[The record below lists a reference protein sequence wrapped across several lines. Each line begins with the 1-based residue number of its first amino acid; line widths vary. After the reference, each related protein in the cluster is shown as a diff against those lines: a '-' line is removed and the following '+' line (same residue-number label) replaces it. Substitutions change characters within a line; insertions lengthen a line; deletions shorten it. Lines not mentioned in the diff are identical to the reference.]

1 MSDRPIN
8 LHGTVI
14 RINELGILCVG
25 ASGSGKSEL
34 AFSLIVEAER
44 WGADCALIADDQF
57 FVRIDDK
64 TIVAECPSS
73 IEGLIELRGSGIIS
87 MKSEKSV
94 ALTFAITPEVTK
106 GTERLPPIGETYAL
120 FGPHVLPLMRIPPH
134 SLTPYAKFSA
144 LVQNLCSR
152 CTLAF

>member
-14 RINELGILCVG
+14 RINQFGILCVG

-57 FVRIDDK
+57 FVRIEDK

-73 IEGLIELRGSGIIS
+73 IEGLIELRGSGIVSI
-87 MKSEKSV
+87 KSEKSV
-94 ALTFAITPEVTK
+94 VLTFVITPELAP
-106 GTERLPPIGETYAL
+106 GTERLPPVGETYAL
-120 FGPHVLPLMRIPPH
+120 SGKHVLPLIRIPPH

-144 LVQNLCSR
+144 VVHHLCSQGA
-152 CTLAF
+152 LAF

>member
-34 AFSLIVEAER
+34 AFSLIAEAER

-87 MKSEKSV
+87 MKSEKS
-94 ALTFAITPEVTK
+94 AQLTFAVTTELAA
-106 GTERLPPIGETYAL
+106 GNERLPPVGQTYSL
-120 FGPHVLPLMRIPPH
+120 FGPHVLPLIRIPPH

-144 LVQNLCSR
+144 LVHHLCSR
-152 CTLAF
+152 GTLAF